1 MIMMEMKEFR
11 EKLGLLLV
19 KAEEQGNNL
28 TNENILETF
37 GMNQLSTR
45 QLQSLYEYLRIQGIR
60 IQGIELKKMD
70 IGSRIQEEEEKLQ
83 QENEASQWGSE
94 KRQQEKEAPQLVALG
109 HEDEACLKEYREY
122 QTLLPPEEEGE
133 RDRILKA
140 YAGGDSGVLE
150 RLAQLYLP
158 EILDMARRLYREGIF
173 LGDLIQ
179 EGNMSLLTAPAEEMP
194 EEGADEW
201 MKEQI
206 RRGME
211 LWLDEQA
218 EQKLRDE
225 SMVERVRKL
234 EAAIRELS
242 DDDNQKFSI
251 EELSAYLEMNEEEIR
266 AVLNLPGEGTEDGQT
281 GV

>member
-1 MIMMEMKEFR
+1 MIMMEMKEFQ

-19 KAEEQGNNL
+19 KAEKQGKNL

-70 IGSRIQEEEEKLQ
+70 IGSRIQEEEEKRQ

-94 KRQQEKEAPQLVALG
+94 KRQQEKEEPQLVALG

-133 RDRILKA
+133 RDRVLKA

-179 EGNMSLLTAPAEEMP
+179 EGNMSLLTALAEEMP

-206 RRGME
+206 SRGME

-218 EQKLRDE
+218 EQKLRDD

-251 EELSAYLEMNEEEIR
+251 EELSAYLEMDEDEIR
-266 AVLNLPGEGTEDGQT
+266 AVLNLTGEGTEDGQN

>member
-266 AVLNLPGEGTEDGQT
+266 AVLNLTGEGTEDGQT